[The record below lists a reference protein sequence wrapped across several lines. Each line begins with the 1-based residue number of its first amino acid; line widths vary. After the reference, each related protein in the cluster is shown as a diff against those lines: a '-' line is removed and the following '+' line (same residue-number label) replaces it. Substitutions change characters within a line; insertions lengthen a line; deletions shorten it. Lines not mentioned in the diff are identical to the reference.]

1 MDLINSKNTND
12 TGPSLSDIN
21 PLKNI
26 GIEDESKSPSPIFTN
41 PLSNFDIKNENKGS
55 FFSKFKDQGVVEGSK
70 DFLQSNTMVAKFS
83 FILLI
88 VILFVSLLKFGSKA
102 LAFFLLPKKNP
113 YLVSGR
119 KSGSKRL
126 IIEQDPSIKD
136 SIPLLRSDNK
146 RSGIEFTYS
155 VWLNVDSTGGQNT
168 AGYTNYN
175 HIFHKGN
182 GNMGVDGI
190 ATPLNAPG
198 LYYHPKENKL
208 VVVMNSFNTIK
219 EEIVVDSVPLNKWF
233 NVIIRCKGKIV
244 DVYMNGT
251 IVNRHKLNAVARQNY
266 GKVYVNMNGGFVGE
280 LSDLRY
286 FNKAATGVQIEQ
298 IVRAGPNMRA
308 NEDGSAFPPYLS
320 LRWFFN

>member
-1 MDLINSKNTND
+1 MDLSESGNNERN
-12 TGPSLSDIN
+12 LSDIN

-26 GIEDESKSPSPIFTN
+26 GLDDDSKSATPVFSN
-41 PLSNFDIKNENKGS
+41 PLSNFDIKNENKGN

-70 DFLQSNTMVAKFS
+70 DFLQSNTMVAKIS

-88 VILFVSLLKFGSKA
+88 VIAFVALLRIGSKI
-102 LAFFLLPKKNP
+102 LGYILLPKKSP
-113 YLVSGR
+113 YLVSGV
-119 KSGSKRL
+119 KSGRKRM
-126 IIEQDPSIKD
+126 IIEQNPGVKD

-146 RSGIEFTYS
+146 RGGIEFTYS
-155 VWLNVDSTGGQNT
+155 VWLTIDSTGGQEEGGFT
-168 AGYTNYN
+168 RYN

-182 GNMGVDGI
+182 GEMNSDGI
-190 ATPLNAPG
+190 AKPLNAPG

-208 VVVMNSFNTIK
+208 LVVMNSFDTIR

-233 NVIIRCKGKIV
+233 NVVIRCKGKIV

-251 IVNRHKLNAVARQNY
+251 IVNRHRLNAVVRQNY
-266 GKVYVNMNGGFVGE
+266 GKVYVNMNGGFDGE

-286 FNKAATGVQIEQ
+286 FNKSLTGVEIEQ
-298 IVRAGPNMRA
+298 IIRSGPNMKA
-308 NEDGSAFPPYLS
+308 DKKTFSFPPYLS